1 MLRET
6 RQRQE
11 NNMSLMRQERSSLTI
26 SLSEKRSRR
35 KLLETMEQSFEG
47 YAKSVKTVLREHENG
62 VLRTAQIY
70 GPVSKLIKVPANY
83 NTAIEIALGG
93 AVQNI
98 VVKSENDAKQAIAC
112 LKSKNAGRATFLPLS
127 SLKYKEPETKLAGED
142 GFLGMA
148 CDLVTC
154 EKQFLPVVKF
164 LLAKTAVIDNIDHAI
179 AISKKFKNT
188 HRLVT
193 LEGEL
198 LNVGGSLSG
207 GSFYR
212 QASLMGRE
220 NEIKSLAEEIPKL
233 ARQIETLED
242 EEKALNAAI
251 AKTAEEMK
259 KTAEA
264 ISDNSGGILILE
276 RDKSHNELLL
286 NQIDTARRRVEEE
299 LQSLDAKFAETVSH
313 QAEIEQEIVEKEQL
327 ISEKHDEIQ
336 QKESGVAEAIAKK
349 QEISEQ
355 ITQQNILRSG
365 VAARYLEVIP
375 QGCLSLLRRFPP
387 VKPMRL
393 CTKAKLKILTRRT
406 KAYFWKLSRSSKKQR
421 LARQRLHVWTKKTQS
436 FKRRKR
442 ILTKKTGRCLPK

>member
-1 MLRET
+1 M
-6 RQRQE
+6 
-11 NNMSLMRQERSSLTI
+11 
-26 SLSEKRSRR
+26 
-35 KLLETMEQSFEG
+35 
-47 YAKSVKTVLREHENG
+47 
-62 VLRTAQIY
+62 
-70 GPVSKLIKVPANY
+70 
-83 NTAIEIALGG
+83 
-93 AVQNI
+93 
-98 VVKSENDAKQAIAC
+98 
-112 LKSKNAGRATFLPLS
+112 S

-299 LQSLDAKFAETVSH
+299 LQSLDAKIAETVSH
-313 QAEIEQEIVEKEQL
+313 QAEIEQE
-327 ISEKHDEIQ
+327 
-336 QKESGVAEAIAKK
+336 
-349 QEISEQ
+349 
-355 ITQQNILRSG
+355 
-365 VAARYLEVIP
+365 
-375 QGCLSLLRRFPP
+375 
-387 VKPMRL
+387 
-393 CTKAKLKILTRRT
+393 
-406 KAYFWKLSRSSKKQR
+406 
-421 LARQRLHVWTKKTQS
+421 
-436 FKRRKR
+436 
-442 ILTKKTGRCLPK
+442 